1 MPKLINNERSPFTDV
16 IILTAADLA
25 AIGGSTKVIA
35 KIPSGG
41 AIEFVA
47 VATGE
52 TFATAGSAVAATG
65 AISIGDGTTAALF
78 SASAVPPA
86 TVGTIPQYNSGSGFT
101 GAGTKPVGIVA
112 GGSNVVLTVAAGN
125 YSALD
130 AGKIVIGLRIIDP
143 VQFAL

>member
-1 MPKLINNERSPFTDV
+1 MAKLSNNERSPFTEV
-16 IILTAADLA
+16 ITFTAAELA
-25 AIGGSTKVIA
+25 AIGGTTKVIA

-41 AIEFVA
+41 ALEFVA
-47 VATGE
+47 IATGE
-52 TFATAGSAVAATG
+52 TFATAGSPVAATG
-65 AISIGDGTTAALF
+65 AIAIGDGTTAGLF

-86 TVGTIPQYNSGSGFT
+86 TASTIPQWNSGSGFT
-101 GAGTKPVGIVA
+101 SAGTKPIGIVA

-143 VQFAL
+143 VSNLL